1 MKSHPP
7 VLRPLT
13 AASLLAACSVLPLQP
28 DRDAKAPR
36 LEGFGQSDI
45 AITSAS
51 AEARRLFNAG
61 VLQAYAFNEKE
72 AVRQF
77 KAALAVDPQCAMCAW
92 GVAWQLGP
100 NINAPMRGDLKE
112 ARRYIAH
119 AQRHADRTTARE
131 RALID
136 VMALRYRDDAASA
149 ADIKANGPG
158 AGEVCAS
165 RSGNDKAHPLDV
177 AYADRVR
184 ELASA
189 SPQDADLL
197 SLSAEAAMVA
207 TQDDWWNETTG
218 QPAPRIGEVLA
229 RLETLS
235 AQQPQHT
242 GLNHYLI
249 HAADSRWGAPRA
261 VGAADRLA
269 ALAPNAPH
277 LVHMP
282 SHTYARV
289 GRYAEAAKVNQ
300 AAVQADDAL
309 DKVQAD
315 QGFKSSNDW
324 RGHNLH
330 FLWYAS
336 LMDGRGDDALAVARR
351 AAERAK
357 GTSPFAGYARGLPTL
372 TLLRLERWDALLA
385 EPLPT
390 TDGVTTLMAQQAR
403 GIAHARRGQL
413 DAARDALTQAEAA
426 TTKAKETAPK
436 PMAPLVQS
444 FADALLPALKAEIAR
459 AAGQRDEAV
468 AEYTKAAA
476 AAKKIDESEP
486 PLLAAGARLS
496 LAEAQ
501 LRADNAA
508 AAEATLRAD
517 LIEQP
522 DSGWA
527 LHTLARALAAQG
539 KADEAAAVRQRLGTA
554 WARADAALMGRS

>member
-1 MKSHPP
+1 
-7 VLRPLT
+7 
-13 AASLLAACSVLPLQP
+13 
-28 DRDAKAPR
+28 
-36 LEGFGQSDI
+36 
-45 AITSAS
+45 
-51 AEARRLFNAG
+51 
-61 VLQAYAFNEKE
+61 VLQAYAFDERE

-77 KAALAVDPQCAMCAW
+77 KAALAADPQCAMCAW

-119 AQRHADRTTARE
+119 AQRHADRGTPRE

-136 VMALRYRDDAASA
+136 AMALRYRDDPAATA

-165 RSGNDKAHPLDV
+165 TGGNKAHPLDL
-177 AYADRVR
+177 AYADQMRT
-184 ELASA
+184 LASA
-189 SPQDADLL
+189 SPQDADGAPLIV
-197 SLSAEAAMVA
+197 SLIVSLWAEAAMVA
-207 TQDDWWNETTG
+207 TQEDWWNETTG
-218 QPAPRIGEVLA
+218 QPAPRIGEVLT

-261 VGAADRLA
+261 VAAADRLA

-300 AAVQADDAL
+300 AAVQADVTLA
-309 DKVQAD
+309 KAQAD
-315 QGFKSSNDW
+315 QGFDNSKDW

-336 LMDGRGDDALAVARR
+336 LMDGRGDEALAAARQVA
-351 AAERAK
+351 ARAK
-357 GTSPFAGYARGLPTL
+357 GASPFAGYARGLPYL

-385 EPLPT
+385 EPASSA
-390 TDGVTTLMAQQAR
+390 DGVTVLMAQQAR
-403 GIAHARRGQL
+403 GIALARRGQI
-413 DAARDALTQAEAA
+413 DAARAALAQAEEAVP
-426 TTKAKETAPK
+426 KAKASAPA

-444 FADALLPALKAEIAR
+444 FADALIPALKAEIAH

-468 AEYTKAAA
+468 AEHTKAVA
-476 AAKKIDESEP
+476 AAKNIDDSEP
-486 PLLAAGARLS
+486 PLLAAGARIG

-501 LRADNAA
+501 LRANQAA

-527 LHTLARALAAQG
+527 LHALARALAAQG
-539 KADEAAAVRQRLGTA
+539 KADEAAATRQRLGMT
-554 WARADAALMGRS
+554 WARADAALVSRS